1 MLPTALVYD
10 SSLVFYFIIVF
21 KHQIT
26 FKSAVGQLLKY
37 VYFYYSQKSLHVTV
51 AWLKLFASNF
61 STSVKMYS
69 KAGNFTPKS
78 CDNQALIHYF

>member
-51 AWLKLFASNF
+51 A
-61 STSVKMYS
+61 
-69 KAGNFTPKS
+69 
-78 CDNQALIHYF
+78 